1 MDTLRSLMHNPSTGI
16 ISTLGGVGLSLT
28 GLEAWFRIL
37 SLTVGLTIGIL
48 NLICRFSSK
57 KYWFCKD

>member
-1 MDTLRSLMHNPSTGI
+1 MDTLKNLINSPSTGV

-28 GLEAWFRIL
+28 GIEVWLRIL

>member
-1 MDTLRSLMHNPSTGI
+1 MDTLRSLMHSPSAGI
-16 ISTLGGVGLSLT
+16 ISTLSGVGLSLT
-28 GLEAWFRIL
+28 DLEAWLRIL

>member
-1 MDTLRSLMHNPSTGI
+1 MDTLKNLIHNPSTGV

-28 GLEAWFRIL
+28 GIEVWLRIL

-57 KYWFCKD
+57 KYWFCRD